1 GHAKK
6 ATRGSIRVAFVL
18 ISRLPTSLQAKPH
31 ASIPGGGALACSSLS
46 QSTRLLTECNLG
58 SVKTVNLSR
67 NPPNYIHP
75 FSAASPLTVMPPS
88 ERYGYGSWWFSFLTL
103 PRD

>member
-1 GHAKK
+1 DILKRQLEGLL
-6 ATRGSIRVAFVL
+6 RVAFIL
-18 ISRLPTSLQAKPH
+18 ISKLLASLR
-31 ASIPGGGALACSSLS
+31 ASPIQVYQGAG
-46 QSTRLLTECNLG
+46 CNLG
-58 SVKTVNLSR
+58 SVRTVNFSR
-67 NPPNYIHP
+67 NLPNYIHP

>member
-1 GHAKK
+1 MPK
-6 ATRGSIRVAFVL
+6 RQPEGSVRVAFVL
-18 ISRLPTSLQAKPH
+18 ISRLPASLRAKPH
-31 ASIPGGGALACSSLS
+31 TSMPGGGELNV
-46 QSTRLLTECNLG
+46 R
-58 SVKTVNLSR
+58 TVNFSR

>member
-1 GHAKK
+1 
-6 ATRGSIRVAFVL
+6 GSLRVAFVL
-18 ISRLPTSLQAKPH
+18 ILRLRASLRAKPMQV
-31 ASIPGGGALACSSLS
+31 SQGGG
-46 QSTRLLTECNLG
+46 
-58 SVKTVNLSR
+58 VNFSR

-88 ERYGYGSWWFSFLTL
+88 ERYGYGRWWFSFLTL